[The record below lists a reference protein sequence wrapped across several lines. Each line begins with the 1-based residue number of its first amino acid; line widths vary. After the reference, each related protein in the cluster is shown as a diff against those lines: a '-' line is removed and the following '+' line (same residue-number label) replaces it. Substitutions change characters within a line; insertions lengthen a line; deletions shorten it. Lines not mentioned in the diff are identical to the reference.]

1 MSRTTRWVAFSLIF
15 GLLPLAL
22 LEFGLERGWQRQEAG
37 AAAQAGRRAQ
47 KALERFLQ
55 LTRDETFFQSLL
67 RRIARRLEAT
77 ATPAHAARLLDRW
90 RRRHPGLFDFYV
102 TDRAG
107 NLLPKLSSPVPSRF
121 VLKRLVEELS
131 NRGEV
136 TLPPGQ
142 RKALEAFLGEA
153 ARVERVKNDARA
165 GRLSEV
171 GIGGR
176 RTWFFARRAGPF
188 WFLAHLHRGAVG
200 PDFPVQTA
208 LAALNRR
215 QAEGVFGTHRVG
227 GPARTP
233 GCSPAEGGLVGRALA
248 RFETSTRE
256 VFVGEGPVVAVLMAG
271 PAERR
276 WLLLRRAADRLP
288 TRWVARGRVTT
299 GVLFLLFAVTAFPFM
314 VPARPRW
321 LSIRLKMVGLV
332 GIALFLP
339 LVALVITGLDHLAAT
354 EESLE
359 RQALADLENS
369 VRGFDRKFPL
379 LERSYVRLLR
389 PLLAGA
395 RRAGKADL
403 DMARLEADLERLGTR
418 MPLRR
423 PTVIRHDGALLST
436 RDRDKILYQLGL
448 RVLERYNTSRGFPS
462 DAGLAGKMKLD
473 ALFASDED
481 LNKTIQGLTQR
492 VGRFTHLHMGSTNR
506 FLYLEML
513 HDARGAATHLFF
525 FNWQPKELVREY
537 CRRTILAHQRDLNRT
552 RLFAVRAEAAS
563 WDVPPGASRLP
574 WMRGVIE
581 RLHLRNAMV
590 TDRVFWNGQWFLAV
604 GMPCSVLDEY
614 AYVQVQSREEIVRT
628 VARARGNLG
637 VLAAL
642 GLFLALVAG
651 SALGQQFL
659 APIRALMRGV
669 AAIEAREFKYRVAL
683 TQPDELGQLS
693 AAFDGMLEGLDE
705 LSVART
711 IQENLLPAAPLQAG
725 PWRVA
730 GRSQAATELGG
741 DYFDFFALPDGRLVV
756 LLGDVAGHGAPAS
769 LLMAMAK
776 AAVALETGRD
786 PAPARVMEAL
796 NGLLYRHARRRLTT
810 FFFSLI
816 DPREGTVRYLNAG
829 HCPPLLVQA
838 SGERRE
844 LGHGALPLGARRT
857 LAHPEEQAVIGPG
870 DRLYLFTDGL
880 AEFHDAAGQPFG
892 YPRLHDLLATQ
903 PWEDPSQVLAA
914 LATHRASLAQEDDMT
929 LLIVVRERE
938 GAARH

>member
-1 MSRTTRWVAFSLIF
+1 MSRTTRWIAFSLVF

-22 LEFGLERGWQRQEAG
+22 LEFGLERSWQRQEAG

-47 KALERFLQ
+47 KALERLLQ
-55 LTRDETFFQSLL
+55 LTGDQAFFRALL
-67 RRIARRLEAT
+67 QRTARRLA
-77 ATPAHAARLLDRW
+77 AAHTPVQAARHLDDQ

-102 TDRAG
+102 TDAAG
-107 NLLPKLSSPVPSRF
+107 NLLPRLSSPVPSRF
-121 VLKRLVEELS
+121 VIKRLVEELS
-131 NRGEV
+131 NWGEV

-142 RKALEAFLGEA
+142 RKALETFLGEA

-176 RTWFFARRAGPF
+176 RTWFFARRAGPY

-200 PDFPVQTA
+200 PDFPVRTA

-215 QAEGVFGTHRVG
+215 QGEGVFGTHRVG
-227 GPARTP
+227 EPARTP
-233 GCSPAEGGLVGRALA
+233 GCSPAEGRLVERALA

-256 VFVGEGPVVAVLMAG
+256 VFLGEGTVVAVLMAG
-271 PAERR
+271 PADRL

-288 TRWVARGRVTT
+288 TRWVARGRVAT

-339 LVALVITGLDHLAAT
+339 LVALVITGLDHLAAIG
-354 EESLE
+354 ESLE

-395 RRAGKADL
+395 LRAGDL
-403 DMARLEADLERLGTR
+403 DMTRLEADLERLR
-418 MPLRR
+418 VRLPLRR
-423 PTVIRHDGALLST
+423 PTVIRHDGALLSI

-448 RVLERYNTSRGFPS
+448 RVLERYNASRGFA
-462 DAGLAGKMKLD
+462 DEAGLAGKLKLD

-492 VGRFTHLHMGSTNR
+492 VGQFTHLHMGNTNR

-513 HDARGAATHLFF
+513 HDSRGAATHLFF

-552 RLFAVRAEAAS
+552 RLFAVREEGGA

-574 WMRGVIE
+574 WMRGFIE
-581 RLHLRNAMV
+581 RLHLRNSMI
-590 TDRVFWNGQWFLAV
+590 TDRIFWNGEWFLAV
-604 GMPCSVLDEY
+604 GLPSSVLDEY
-614 AYVQVQSREEIVRT
+614 AFVQVQSREEIVRT
-628 VARARGNLG
+628 VARVRGNLV

-642 GLFLALVAG
+642 SLFLALVAG

-669 AAIEAREFKYRVAL
+669 AAIEAREFKHRVAL

-725 PWRVA
+725 PWRVT

-741 DYFDFFALPDGRLVV
+741 DYFDFFELPDGRLVV

-786 PAPARVMEAL
+786 PSPARVMEAL
-796 NGLLYRHARRRLTT
+796 NGLLHRHARRRLTT

-816 DPREGTVRYLNAG
+816 DPRDGTIRYLNAG

-857 LAHPEEQAVIGPG
+857 LAHTEEQAVIGPG
-870 DRLYLFTDGL
+870 DRLFLFTDGL
-880 AEFHDAAGQPFG
+880 AEFHDGAGQPFG
-892 YPRLHDLLATQ
+892 YQRLHDLLAAR
-903 PWEDPSQVLAA
+903 PWDDPAPVLAA
-914 LATHRASLAQEDDMT
+914 LAAHRASLAQEDDMT
-929 LLIVVRERE
+929 LLIVVRETE
-938 GAARH
+938 GPARG